1 VTTEE
6 TEVTGLLDRPE
17 EKPARVTVTNVDIS
31 FANMIGLLVKLA
43 FAAIPAAI
51 IIGFVVV
58 FVAMLF
64 RGINS

>member
-1 VTTEE
+1 MTTEE